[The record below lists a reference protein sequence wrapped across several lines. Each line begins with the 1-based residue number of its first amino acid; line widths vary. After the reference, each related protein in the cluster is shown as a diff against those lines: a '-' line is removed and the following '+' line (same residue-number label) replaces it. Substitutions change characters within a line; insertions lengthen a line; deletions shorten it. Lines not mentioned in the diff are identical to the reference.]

1 MTINERLIILSL
13 LFLIPGASKDFDC
26 AVFSEFQYF
35 KDTLFKPKWYHLRY
49 IFSLPIPSDTVNLE
63 KFRQVQDE
71 KCTHNQ
77 IPKNLGRE

>member
-13 LFLIPGASKDFDC
+13 LFLIPGASKDFDL
-26 AVFSEFQYF
+26 AVFKEFQYF
-35 KDTLFKPKWYHLRY
+35 KDAFFKPKWYHLRY
-49 IFSLPIPSDTVNLE
+49 SFSVLIPSDTVNPE

-77 IPKNLGRE
+77 ILKNLGHE